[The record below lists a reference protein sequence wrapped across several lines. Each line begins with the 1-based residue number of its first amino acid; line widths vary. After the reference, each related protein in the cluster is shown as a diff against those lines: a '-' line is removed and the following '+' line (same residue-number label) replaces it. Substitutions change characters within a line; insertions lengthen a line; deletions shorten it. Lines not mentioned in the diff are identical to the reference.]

1 MRKCCRGPTPRR
13 KTEEEV
19 QRRPARSAAAGALGG
34 AAAAGDDSGRASASP
49 PFRAV
54 RFSKAKQIGSV
65 VDGVLF
71 SSTTLGFA
79 FLGVNPVESKPAVR
93 STARPLLPCGARSG
107 LAKRRWEAG
116 GAAQGAG
123 SPGPTAVASPV
134 WLPPAVGK
142 LGSCRAAPCTGL
154 SAPLPYSAWTG
165 DSTFCYPCLH
175 EPPGFCV
182 LPRGFSVP
190 CHAFEK

>member
-79 FLGVNPVESKPAVR
+79 FLGVNPVESKYSLWPLCYITEMEQSPPQRNRAVLKTFQR
-93 STARPLLPCGARSG
+93 NSLVTYRMDHSNH
-107 LAKRRWEAG
+107 K
-116 GAAQGAG
+116 
-123 SPGPTAVASPV
+123 
-134 WLPPAVGK
+134 VGCADM
-142 LGSCRAAPCTGL
+142 SHD
-154 SAPLPYSAWTG
+154 W
-165 DSTFCYPCLH
+165 
-175 EPPGFCV
+175 
-182 LPRGFSVP
+182 FSFSYTLKKTMKIL
-190 CHAFEK
+190 CI